1 MPSRREYLFAYDT
14 RRANPN
20 GDPIDENRPRQDPIT
35 EKILVSDVRLK
46 RTIRDWWINEGKE
59 VFIKREEKE
68 DGSLMS
74 KKERL
79 SSLNIKDR
87 KELLQKCID
96 IRLFGATTAIKNQTI
111 TLTGP
116 VQFLFGS
123 SLHPVEVEEI
133 HGTTVMPSGSDKKQ
147 KQGTMTQYFIVK
159 YAFISFYG
167 VFNEAQAEEVYKEA
181 FPGNWEELLNKDLE
195 DLAKAMWYGTK
206 NLITRSKYQNPRLL
220 VEVVHKNESKLH
232 IGDLDLKI
240 EFVPEGGRS
249 PKEVE
254 SLEEFH
260 IEISEL
266 VNTLS
271 QHKGRLEKIRYKAD
285 PELKITV
292 QNESKTLEDAL
303 KLTGIQ
309 NIEPFNF

>member
-1 MPSRREYLFAYDT
+1 MVSRREYLFAYDV

-35 EKILVSDVRLK
+35 EKVLVSDVRLK

-74 KKERL
+74 KEERL

-96 IRLFGATTAIKNQTI
+96 IRLFGATTAIKKQTI

-147 KQGTMTQYFIVK
+147 GTMTQYFIVK
-159 YAFISFYG
+159 YALISFYG

-181 FPGNWEELLNKDLE
+181 FPNNWEEVLNE
-195 DLAKAMWYGTK
+195 DLHSLVKAMWYGTK
-206 NLITRSKYQNPRLL
+206 NLITRSKHQNPRLL
-220 VEVVHKNESKLH
+220 LEIIHKSDSKLH

-240 EFVPEGGRS
+240 KFVPENSKS
-249 PKEVE
+249 PKEIE

-260 IEISEL
+260 LEISDL
-266 VNTLS
+266 IDTLNKNS
-271 QHKGRLEKIRYKAD
+271 ERIEKIRYKID
-285 PELKITV
+285 PELKITLKG
-292 QNESKTLEDAL
+292 EPKTLNEAL
-303 KLTGIQ
+303 EVVKVKEVEEL
-309 NIEPFNF
+309 NF